1 VLSNDTDADGDSL
14 SVVGS
19 SLSHPAHGTV
29 ELITSG
35 TDAGKVRYTPNANYN
50 GSDTFTYKANDDTAD
65 SNEATVSVTV
75 TAVNDAPVAVNDSYS
90 TNQGNALAVNAPGV
104 LGNDSDVDSAN
115 LTAAQELG
123 PSHGQLALNANGS
136 FTYTPV
142 ANFSGADSFT
152 YKVHDGS
159 ADSNTATVTITV
171 NPVGTPAPS
180 VFPVSPPDQATDVL
194 RSTKVTATFNV
205 AMKPSSLTN
214 LKSKKSTTFILT
226 GPGRKGPTQV
236 SATVTCNNPCTTA
249 PAN

>member
-1 VLSNDTDADGDSL
+1 MRARSATR
-14 SVVGS
+14 
-19 SLSHPAHGTV
+19 P
-29 ELITSG
+29 
-35 TDAGKVRYTPNANYN
+35 TPTTTAATP
-50 GSDTFTYKANDDTAD
+50 SPTRPNDDTAD

-136 FTYTPV
+136 FTYTPD

-171 NPVGTPAPS
+171 NP
-180 VFPVSPPDQATDVL
+180 
-194 RSTKVTATFNV
+194 
-205 AMKPSSLTN
+205 
-214 LKSKKSTTFILT
+214 
-226 GPGRKGPTQV
+226 
-236 SATVTCNNPCTTA
+236 
-249 PAN
+249 